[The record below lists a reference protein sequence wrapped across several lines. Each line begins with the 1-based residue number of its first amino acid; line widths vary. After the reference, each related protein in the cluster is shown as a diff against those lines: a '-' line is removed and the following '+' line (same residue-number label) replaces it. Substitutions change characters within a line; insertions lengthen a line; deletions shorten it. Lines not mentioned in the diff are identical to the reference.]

1 MKTRNFIHHYY
12 ITFLQEHPII
22 LMKKKWSKI
31 PASEISRLE
40 KTLQNHLWQMKVK
53 KQKEAKTFREGL
65 KKGDKVVSIGGIHG
79 KVVDMNERTVLIQV
93 DGAKIRI
100 EKTALNPAGEASEED
115 IKANA

>member
-1 MKTRNFIHHYY
+1 MLNLF
-12 ITFLQEHPII
+12 
-22 LMKKKWSKI
+22 
-31 PASEISRLE
+31 ARL
-40 KTLQNHLWQMKVK
+40 TLQSPAPGEGGPSFCLLIGGMFLIMYLFMIRPQVK